1 MEIIMTK
8 PLLLSALV
16 AACAVL
22 ASPVFAEGMGMD
34 NKSAMDKPAMGASD
48 KMAKPDG
55 MAKPASDK
63 MEKPGA
69 MMEKKDATS
78 SDKMK
83 K

>member
-1 MEIIMTK
+1 MTK

-22 ASPVFAEGMGMD
+22 ASPAFAEGMGMD
-34 NKSAMDKPAMGASD
+34 NKSSMDKPKMESSD
-48 KMAKPDG
+48 KMAKPDS

-69 MMEKKDATS
+69 MMDKKDAMS

>member
-1 MEIIMTK
+1 MPRLYFT
-8 PLLLSALV
+8 
-16 AACAVL
+16 AVRCHSRVSCETP
-22 ASPVFAEGMGMD
+22 SPAFAEGMGMD
-34 NKSAMDKPAMGASD
+34 NKSSMDKPKMESSD
-48 KMAKPDG
+48 KMAKPDS

-69 MMEKKDATS
+69 MMDKKDAMS

>member
-1 MEIIMTK
+1 MEK
-8 PLLLSALV
+8 PLLLSALI
-16 AACAVL
+16 AACVAL
-22 ASPVFAEGMGMD
+22 ASTASAEGMD
-34 NKSAMDKPAMGASD
+34 NKSAMDKPTMGSSD

-69 MMEKKDATS
+69 MTDKKDSMS

>member
-1 MEIIMTK
+1 MEK

-16 AACAVL
+16 AACVAL
-22 ASPVFAEGMGMD
+22 ASAASAEGMD

-48 KMAKPDG
+48 KMAKP
-55 MAKPASDK
+55 AADK
-63 MEKPGA
+63 MEKPGS
-69 MMEKKDATS
+69 MMDKKDSMS

>member
-1 MEIIMTK
+1 MEK

-16 AACAVL
+16 AACVAL
-22 ASPVFAEGMGMD
+22 ASAASAEGMD

-48 KMAKPDG
+48 KMAKPDS
-55 MAKPASDK
+55 MAKPAADK
-63 MEKPGA
+63 MEKPGS
-69 MMEKKDATS
+69 MMDKKDSMS

>member
-1 MEIIMTK
+1 MRFR
-8 PLLLSALV
+8 LALIPI
-16 AACAVL
+16 AGLAL
-22 ASPVFAEGMGMD
+22 ASPAFAEGMGMD
-34 NKSAMDKPAMGASD
+34 NKSSMDKPKMESSD
-48 KMAKPDG
+48 KMAKPDS

-69 MMEKKDATS
+69 MMDKKDAMS